1 MKSMG
6 QLVSLTHFMTYTIY
20 ILTAT
25 KSQQSEDVD
34 GFGVLFWNGSKIL
47 LDACSIYS
55 ISLFTMIRVRLQQQQ
70 RRRTLPRKIEQR
82 RQGAAVRL
90 FGVNRQP

>member
-34 GFGVLFWNGSKIL
+34 GFGILF
-47 LDACSIYS
+47 
-55 ISLFTMIRVRLQQQQ
+55 
-70 RRRTLPRKIEQR
+70 
-82 RQGAAVRL
+82 
-90 FGVNRQP
+90 